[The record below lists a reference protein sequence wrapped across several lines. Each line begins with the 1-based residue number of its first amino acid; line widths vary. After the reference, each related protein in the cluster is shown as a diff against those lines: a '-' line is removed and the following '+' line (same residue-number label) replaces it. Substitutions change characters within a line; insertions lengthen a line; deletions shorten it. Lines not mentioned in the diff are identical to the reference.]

1 MKELLYV
8 VDPMCAWCWGFGESI
23 AQVRAELPE
32 VPWRLV
38 MGGLARDSEDPMDEE
53 TAKYVQQAWLAVAAQ
68 TGAQF
73 NHDFWTQCLPRRSTY
88 PSCRAV
94 ILAGQEGKAQ
104 EMLSAIQQAYYSEA
118 RNPSDLET
126 LTALAEEIGMNPK
139 SFRTAL
145 EDPKTQALL
154 EEDFSLRRSM
164 KVTNFP
170 SVGLRDG
177 KESRLIISGW
187 CDAKTLSAAVHAGL

>member
-8 VDPMCAWCWGFGESI
+8 VDPMCSWCWGFGESI
-23 AQVRAELPE
+23 AQVRAELPD

-38 MGGLARDSEDPMDEE
+38 MGGLAPDSDDPMDVE
-53 TAKYVQQAWLAVAAQ
+53 TAKYVQQAWRAVTAQ

-73 NHDFWTQCLPRRSTY
+73 NHDFWTQCSPRRSTY

>member
-73 NHDFWTQCLPRRSTY
+73 NHDFWTQCSPRRSTY

-145 EDPKTQALL
+145 EDPKTQVLL

-187 CDAKTLSAAVHAGL
+187 CDAKTLSAAVHAEI

>member
-73 NHDFWTQCLPRRSTY
+73 NHDFWTQCSPRRSTY

-118 RNPSDLET
+118 RNPSELET

>member
-1 MKELLYV
+1 MKEFLYV

-73 NHDFWTQCLPRRSTY
+73 NHDFWTQCSPRRSTY

-145 EDPKTQALL
+145 EDPKTQVLL

-187 CDAKTLSAAVHAGL
+187 CDAKTLSAAVHAEI

>member
-8 VDPMCAWCWGFGESI
+8 VDPMCSWCWGFGESI
-23 AQVRAELPE
+23 AQVRAELPD

-38 MGGLARDSEDPMDEE
+38 MGGLAPDSDDPMDEE
-53 TAKYVQQAWLAVAAQ
+53 TAKYVQQAWRAVTAQ

-73 NHDFWTQCLPRRSTY
+73 NHDFWTQCTPRRSTY
-88 PSCRAV
+88 PACRAV

-104 EMLSAIQQAYYSEA
+104 EMLSAIQQAYYLEA
-118 RNPSDLET
+118 RNPSDPET
-126 LTALAEEIGMNPK
+126 LTALAEEIGMNPN

-145 EDPKTQALL
+145 ADPKTQALL
-154 EEDFSLRRSM
+154 QEDFSLRRSM

-177 KESRLIISGW
+177 KDSRLIISGW
-187 CDAKTLSAAVHAGL
+187 CDAETLSAAVHAEL

>member
-145 EDPKTQALL
+145 EDPKTQVLL

-187 CDAKTLSAAVHAGL
+187 CDAKTLSAAVHAEI